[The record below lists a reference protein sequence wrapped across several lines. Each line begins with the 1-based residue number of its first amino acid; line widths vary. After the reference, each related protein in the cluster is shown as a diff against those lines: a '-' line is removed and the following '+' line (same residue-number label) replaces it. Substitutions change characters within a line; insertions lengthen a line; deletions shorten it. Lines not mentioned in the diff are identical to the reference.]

1 MRKTIALCCL
11 TALAVAGVVPA
22 FGAAKHLLTGKDIKN
37 SSLTGKDIRNSSLTG
52 SDIKNGKLGGADLR
66 RGSIPLN
73 RLDKKTRDLINRL
86 GGPSLPAS
94 QAEAGAPGAPGA
106 QGATGPQGPKGDG
119 QINVLTAGNG
129 ITATNPS
136 VKFTTAGVVFGPY
149 SDSGSQGGSVK
160 VTNLPTGTTLAD
172 IADLTYT
179 ASYHH
184 SGGSDNGDA
193 PYLRVFLDNDG
204 DGAVDDDVVFGPS
217 TQKGACAGSGGG
229 SSSTQCNSSDRLIKY
244 DVTKGGVRYDD
255 DPGSTP
261 NLSWDELVNAH
272 KTDKVLAIVVTTGF
286 SLAGTQGALLNSLTY
301 EVAGRAPTTLAF
313 AG

>member
-37 SSLTGKDIRNSSLTG
+37 GSLTGKDIRNSSLTG
-52 SDIKNGKLGGADLR
+52 SDIKNGKLGGADMR

-94 QAEAGAPGAPGA
+94 QAEAGAPGA
-106 QGATGPQGPKGDG
+106 QGPAGPQGPKGDG
-119 QINVLTAGNG
+119 QLNVLAAGNG
-129 ITATNPS
+129 ITVTNSS
-136 VKFTTAGVVFGPY
+136 VKFTTAGAVFGPY
-149 SDSGSQGGSVK
+149 SDSSQGGSVK
-160 VTNLPTGTTLAD
+160 VTNLPAGTTLAD

-193 PYLRVFLDNDG
+193 PYLRVFIDNDG
-204 DGAVDDDVVFGPS
+204 DGTADHDVVFGPS
-217 TQKGACAGSGGG
+217 TQKGACYGSGGG
-229 SSSTQCNSSDRLIKY
+229 SSSPQCTSSDRLIKY

-261 NLSWDELVNAH
+261 NQSWDELVNDH

-286 SLAGTQGALLNSLTY
+286 SLAGTQGGLLNSLTY

-313 AG
+313 GG